1 MSNIIN
7 CYVDMWKN
15 FANFSGRTNVGG
27 YWWAFL
33 ANFIVSFVIGL
44 TGVEVLATVYSL
56 AALIPTIS
64 IAVRRLRDAGC
75 SSTWF
80 PWLAGSSSS
89 SCSASPAWTTTLWT
103 PCKFIGTNAARKGGV
118 FLVRAANLC

>member
-27 YWWAFL
+27 YWWACL

-64 IAVRRLRDAGC
+64 IAVRRLRDAAF
-75 SSTWF
+75 F
-80 PWLAGSSSS
+80 PELIGGDALFRHGFPQPIEYNHIITSILDTTYYGGYNLAY
-89 SCSASPAWTTTLWT
+89 
-103 PCKFIGTNAARKGGV
+103 
-118 FLVRAANLC
+118 

>member
-27 YWWAFL
+27 YWWACL

-64 IAVRRLRDAGC
+64 IAVRRLRDAGKG
-75 SSTWF
+75 WG
-80 PWLAGSSSS
+80 WLFINLVPLVG
-89 SCSASPAWTTTLWT
+89 WIIFIVLL
-103 PCKFIGTNAARKGGV
+103 CKPSVNDNIVDA
-118 FLVRAANLC
+118 L